1 MSAAVNGYPGAVR
14 WESVCRLEQLQPGR
28 GVAALL
34 GGRQVALF
42 RLNGTGDGPDGADV
56 VHAIDNIDPCSGA
69 AVLSRGIVGD
79 RQGRPVVASPVY
91 KQAFCLETGRCL
103 DEPSQRVEVF
113 SVRTMDGWV
122 QVGWP

>member
-1 MSAAVNGYPGAVR
+1 MSAAVNGFPSGTR

-42 RLNGTGDGPDGADV
+42 RLGGGDGLDV
-56 VHAIDNIDPCSGA
+56 VHAIDNIDPISGA

-79 RQGRPVVASPVY
+79 REGRPVVASPVY
-91 KQAFCLETGRCL
+91 KQAFSLETGRCL
-103 DEPSQRVEVF
+103 DEPGQEVEVF
-113 SVRTMDGWV
+113 SVRITDGWV
-122 QVGWP
+122 QVGLT